1 MAKDRILREANEQAR
16 EILQDAK
23 ETADETIRIF
33 QKAGPNVSL
42 KTLEKEREKLRGEI
56 GKKNDKL
63 ALKTAPTR
71 SGKKVRAEDLKL
83 GDTVKILSM
92 GLGREPSHASVTKE
106 ICSYSAASCAPR
118 QMSRSCLRRSQSR
131 A

>member
-63 ALKTAPTR
+63 
-71 SGKKVRAEDLKL
+71 
-83 GDTVKILSM
+83 
-92 GLGREPSHASVTKE
+92 H
-106 ICSYSAASCAPR
+106 
-118 QMSRSCLRRSQSR
+118 
-131 A
+131 